1 MFQGVGFRVWGPN
14 MGQECRVEGR
24 VIPACV
30 LRDRPTLEETAGRN
44 VACCTCTMTRARNRK
59 RQRFYRIPLVT
70 HFVGQSS
77 VLSPLALAL
86 PSVPPLGTL

>member
-44 VACCTCTMTRARNRK
+44 VA
-59 RQRFYRIPLVT
+59 
-70 HFVGQSS
+70 
-77 VLSPLALAL
+77 
-86 PSVPPLGTL
+86 